1 VWWES
6 QVAVLGLYRPAD
18 IIPVTLL
25 LCRDGGEQRVW
36 LGACP
41 GAQERCVERPEPPRQ
56 HVSQTELERTLSV
69 ILQDALMLT
78 GASLAFLYRA
88 DWASHRAVRV
98 ARVPAPTGS
107 DVVAPDWIPIGAGIV
122 GRCIA
127 AGEVVHS
134 DDMLADART
143 ALPLLQRQAG
153 RRSALCVPL
162 IVDHSVI
169 GALAVTHAEPA
180 RFTAVH
186 AERLATFAQGVAAT
200 IERLWAWQDSSMS
213 TSDNQRKQCRLH
225 LRRVRELG
233 ALVHSQSDFDAVCD
247 FALRAIVELTFAE
260 RALLALVDAEAG
272 VIRGYRGL
280 GTSPQMVAET
290 VRPLFAQP
298 SPDEDILAYVV
309 RTREPAFTRLGDPRY
324 HRETVE
330 RYGVSKY
337 VLTVPL
343 IGRSGVLGTLSAGW
357 NHDAS
362 VEPDML
368 DLAHILADHVAVAI
382 EMHRALEAER
392 RQRLI
397 AEELHVVA
405 QRITAGLSLDSA
417 LAAVLRAVER
427 LFGAASASFYPI
439 DEHPRELSRRFT
451 TRYTGEPHWDERNPP
466 LAIWGPL
473 ADLLTAGQPY
483 LIEDMPSHPLHRTI
497 REEDTHTVA
506 AVPARY
512 NERLVGV
519 LMANWRER
527 RACRPSDLRL
537 LEILAAYGA
546 IALENARLHQ
556 YEVAAARLDG
566 ALLATRTAAHEI
578 NNDLS
583 LTIAAAEYALEQA
596 RRGEPLA
603 LDLLQSIVESAGRAA
618 RHVQQLQNI
627 VRLEERRFH
636 DLPPLL
642 DLERSSIP

>member
-1 VWWES
+1 M
-6 QVAVLGLYRPAD
+6 
-18 IIPVTLL
+18 
-25 LCRDGGEQRVW
+25 
-36 LGACP
+36 
-41 GAQERCVERPEPPRQ
+41 ERPEQ
-56 HVSQTELERTLSV
+56 DQIELEQPERTLTS

-78 GASLAFLYRA
+78 GASQVLLYRA
-88 DWASHRAVRV
+88 DWDGHHVLRAARYPEPAGPEPAS
-98 ARVPAPTGS
+98 
-107 DVVAPDWIPIGAGIV
+107 PDWMPIGTGMV
-122 GRCIA
+122 GRCVA
-127 AGEVVHS
+127 TGEVVCS
-134 DDMLADART
+134 DDMQADPRT
-143 ALPLLQRQAG
+143 ALRLLQQQIG

-162 IVDHSVI
+162 MVDQRVI
-169 GALAVTHAEPA
+169 GALAAVHPEPA
-180 RFTAVH
+180 RFTAAH

-213 TSDNQRKQCRLH
+213 TSDDQRGQCRLR

-233 ALVHSQSDFDAVCD
+233 ALVHSQSDFEAVCD
-247 FALRAIVELTFAE
+247 FALQAIVELTFAE

-280 GTSPQMVAET
+280 GNSPQMVAET
-290 VRPLFAQP
+290 VRPLFTQP

-309 RTREPAFTRLGDPRY
+309 RTREPAFTRPGDPRY

-330 RYGVSKY
+330 RYGVPKY

-357 NHDAS
+357 SHDTPM
-362 VEPDML
+362 EPDML

-405 QRITAGLSLDSA
+405 QRITTGLILDNA

-427 LFGAASASFYPI
+427 VFGAASASFYPL
-439 DEHPRELSRRFT
+439 DQHTTELRRRFT
-451 TRYTGEPHWDERNPP
+451 TRYTGELHWDERNPP

-497 REEDTHTVA
+497 REEDTCTVA

-512 NERLVGV
+512 NDRLVGV
-519 LMANWRER
+519 LIANWRER

-556 YEVAAARLDG
+556 YKVAAARLDG

-603 LDLLQSIVESAGRAA
+603 LDLLQSIVESAGHAA
-618 RHVQQLQNI
+618 RHVQRLQNI